1 MAEQC
6 RKCGSELFF
15 RQKFCRECGQPSDDL
30 QESLPTRMMGPSP
43 DSFESRGAANTAPT
57 PRSETTPVYA
67 PPQFYEPSIP
77 MQPFPHTP
85 PAPPKKSRSPWI
97 LLMIVIA
104 ALVIG
109 GAVVGGRFIAG
120 IVREAVTDAAKVERF
135 DQPQVFPLNQLNA
148 AVALKT
154 YNGSIT
160 VETWDQPQAEVRV
173 IRRGPSNEAID
184 AIPIEV
190 VNNAGNLTFEARE
203 GENRTS
209 VELRVKLP
217 RSVGTL
223 SLVTINGNV
232 RLSDLDGVVE
242 AETLNG
248 NILFSDVSGVAR
260 AVSTNGNVKGE
271 IGAIAQDRPV
281 EISTTNGNIDIEFQ
295 SEINANLRASTNSG
309 SIRVDD
315 AFPGIQVRRTRGS
328 AQASGRIG
336 SGGPDLILSTTN
348 GNITV
353 RR

>member
-1 MAEQC
+1 
-6 RKCGSELFF
+6 
-15 RQKFCRECGQPSDDL
+15 
-30 QESLPTRMMGPSP
+30 
-43 DSFESRGAANTAPT
+43 
-57 PRSETTPVYA
+57 
-67 PPQFYEPSIP
+67 

-85 PAPPKKSRSPWI
+85 PAPPKQSRSPWI
-97 LLMIVIA
+97 LLIVVIA
-104 ALVIG
+104 ALIIG
-109 GAVVGGRFIAG
+109 GAVVGGRFIIRNIRTA
-120 IVREAVTDAAKVERF
+120 ISQSNNIEKADV
-135 DQPQVFPLNQLNA
+135 PQVFPLNQLNA
-148 AVALKT
+148 AVVLKT

-184 AIPIEV
+184 AIPIDV

-203 GENRTS
+203 GQNSTS

-232 RLSDLDGVVE
+232 RLSNIDGVVE

-295 SEINANLRASTNSG
+295 SEINANFRASTNSG

-315 AFPGIQVRRTRGS
+315 AFPGIQIRRSRGS
-328 AQASGRIG
+328 AQASGRLG
-336 SGGPDLILSTTN
+336 SGGSDLVLSTTN

-353 RR
+353 RQ